1 MLDDT
6 RDWLTYAPPAA
17 PATEPEAEAVE
28 WVVIDSAEMPDRV
41 DLPWRE
47 TPDFVQLLASSHER
61 GDDDPD
67 ALREAGAR
75 VVASKLVALAEWA
88 RLHPD
93 RGTRELA
100 ALVEE
105 FFAGDHF
112 REGVSFDVF
121 IGLRP
126 DGGRPSLAREIAIFE
141 RNAAVRRL
149 AAMPPFTDMKP
160 TQAGRVLRWMFERTH
175 GSRWVWQ
182 GDDQPP
188 KITADHRA
196 VLAEIAATGACPSA
210 QSIAEHVKAMRM
222 RSK

>member
-1 MLDDT
+1 MLDAMLE

-17 PATEPEAEAVE
+17 PAEAEAVE
-28 WVVIDSAEMPDRV
+28 MVEIVGSEMPDRV
-41 DLPWRE
+41 NLPWRE
-47 TPDFVQLLASSHER
+47 AQDWTQLLAASNDLA
-61 GDDDPD
+61 DDDPD

-75 VVASKLVALAEWA
+75 VVASRLVSLAEWA

-93 RGTRELA
+93 RGTREIA

-112 REGVSFDVF
+112 RDGKSLDTF

-126 DGGRPSLAREIAIFE
+126 DGGRSSLAREISIYE
-141 RNAAVRRL
+141 RNTAVRKL
-149 AAMPPFTDMKP
+149 AAMEPFRSMKP
-160 TQAGRVLRWMFERTH
+160 TMAGKVIRWMFERTH

-210 QSIAEHVKAMRM
+210 QSIAEHVRAMRM
-222 RSK
+222 RSR